1 MEWQDEGIVLSATR
15 LGESDAVLEIMTKN
29 HGRARGFIKGGMGR
43 RNKANLQPGNFLSVN
58 WRSRL
63 ETNLGRFTVE
73 LLHSPLG
80 NMLGDGNRLAALA
93 AVTSVVV
100 TTMTE
105 REPHLSVYEGLS
117 AIVKLLEASDS
128 SLEGWGAAFSQ
139 LELGILQEL
148 GYGLDLSECAGTGS
162 TENLIYVSPKSGR
175 AVSEEAGF
183 LYRDKLL
190 SLPAFLASPGEGKI
204 DMQASVEALRLTGYF
219 LDRYVWAVRTGGQPA
234 ARERFL
240 SSLQKHTLS

>member
-1 MEWQDEGIVLSATR
+1 
-15 LGESDAVLEIMTKN
+15 
-29 HGRARGFIKGGMGR
+29 
-43 RNKANLQPGNFLSVN
+43 
-58 WRSRL
+58 
-63 ETNLGRFTVE
+63 
-73 LLHSPLG
+73 
-80 NMLGDGNRLAALA
+80 MLGDGNRLAALA
-93 AVTSVVV
+93 AVISVVM

-117 AIVKLLEASDS
+117 AIVKLLEAPDS
-128 SLEGWGAAFSQ
+128 SLDGWGAAFSQ

-148 GYGLDLSECAGTGS
+148 GYGLDLSECAGTGA

-190 SLPAFLASPGEGKI
+190 NLPTFLVSPGQGDI
-204 DMQASVEALRLTGYF
+204 NVSTSLSALRLTGYF

-240 SSLQKHTLS
+240 SSLQKHLAS